1 MPTNATLLSQTEA
14 LLETEGHRITATRR
28 GVLKAIAS
36 ADSPLTVEEISDRVP
51 DIGRATV
58 FRTVKLLHEL
68 GVICRV
74 TLENRGIRYVLS
86 TSSHHHHL
94 ICSNCGSVTEF
105 SSPQL
110 DQAIHEEAEAAGFEL
125 NGHTVELYGKCKH
138 C

>member
-1 MPTNATLLSQTEA
+1 MARDTALLSQTEA
-14 LLETEGHRITATRR
+14 LLETEGHRITSTRR
-28 GVLKAIAS
+28 GILKAIA
-36 ADSPLTVEEISDRVP
+36 AAEQPLTIEEIGDSVP

-58 FRTVKLLHEL
+58 FRTVKLLTEL

-94 ICSNCGSVTEF
+94 VCSNCGSVTEF
-105 SSPQL
+105 ESPQL
-110 DQAIHEEAEAAGFEL
+110 DQAIHEEAEAAGFTL
-125 NGHTVELYGKCKH
+125 SSHTVELYGKCGN